1 MWMILLWALV
11 LATDAHRTPAQK
23 TRDHHLNEE
32 ILVKA
37 ERGGSVR
44 LPCDIESYL
53 DDEPIK
59 IQWFKDNT
67 SSPFYIL
74 EDTRR
79 RGIWNANHDISV
91 EWAGRAFFSA
101 LSSPSSL
108 EVSKVQTADAGKY
121 ACRVLFHGGE
131 LRTQNITLIVG
142 VSPSK
147 PQITDGDG
155 TLLRGTVGPFYVGH
169 SLRLNCIVERGDPM
183 PTVVWRRNGI
193 EVKHGGRYT
202 LYAKKRLE
210 GVHLVLDIGRLVRDE
225 LKASFTCEATN
236 RIVEKSLST
245 TVTVDLILP
254 PLSVEIEQGGSRY
267 DAGTSAEFRCRVSGS
282 RPFPV
287 VTWILATRKI
297 ESFFNDISN
306 EDDGNTTVSTLL
318 LTMSPQE
325 NGQKLI
331 CRVSNHQLPGSTW
344 DDSVVLNVLH
354 RPIVHLQLGE
364 GLQLQRLQE
373 GSDVYFECSVAA
385 NPPLSQIQWTLDDRE
400 LPHDKDIIVQG
411 TYLAL
416 RNVSAAKLNGRLN
429 CDVTNPV
436 GSVRSN
442 DVELRIHYPPRCRPE
457 VERFHRFASIKSPVV
472 IRCQMDA
479 DPRDKLTF
487 VWLLKNSTSG
497 GRRYLKDHK
506 LMNDSTSVLFYTP
519 SSMSEVASIECSG
532 NNSLNKT
539 NRAQPCVFHVEP
551 YGAPPVLGDC
561 QVVNQAQ
568 SWFFLECDT
577 SSREH
582 LSESYQLEVRHADT
596 NVLLANLTS
605 QNDAVFQVRGIPD
618 STECIAL
625 VFAFNEKGRS
635 EPTRVMIQAISPP
648 SKLLTNSVV
657 ETSVTA
663 GGIVIIALIVLIS
676 AAAS

>member
-245 TVTVDLILP
+245 TVTVDLI
-254 PLSVEIEQGGSRY
+254 
-267 DAGTSAEFRCRVSGS
+267 
-282 RPFPV
+282 
-287 VTWILATRKI
+287 
-297 ESFFNDISN
+297 
-306 EDDGNTTVSTLL
+306 
-318 LTMSPQE
+318 
-325 NGQKLI
+325 
-331 CRVSNHQLPGSTW
+331 
-344 DDSVVLNVLH
+344 H